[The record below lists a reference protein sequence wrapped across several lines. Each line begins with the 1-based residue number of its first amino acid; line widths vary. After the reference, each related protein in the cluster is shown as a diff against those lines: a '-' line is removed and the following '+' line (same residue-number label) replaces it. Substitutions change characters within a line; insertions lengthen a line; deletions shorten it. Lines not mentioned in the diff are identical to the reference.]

1 MKKKKTFIGLTVG
14 IVCTIIVIILCIW
27 FYNNFI
33 SVNGSLKRDEKYI
46 TKLINKKYPEYSI
59 DSLEL
64 QYVDFFSSVRA
75 ANDNYFPHRA
85 TEAEVFISNRDEK
98 IKLNFYKKL
107 LVFWAYVALPIEGP
121 KVDDNY
127 YLYSSGAYNCK
138 IADIEQSKYE
148 NMDYSGLCILLY
160 KTENGIGYEYDLQT
174 SSWEKT
180 YKDYNYLTS
189 TIGYSV
195 ITEEKAKSIINYFES
210 IKDVK

>member
-33 SVNGSLKRDEKYI
+33 SVNGSLKRDEEYI

-98 IKLNFYKKL
+98 IKLQFYKKL
-107 LVFWAYVALPIEGP
+107 LVFWSYVNISSTPTLFTSGSLNILF
-121 KVDDNY
+121 NTTSI
-127 YLYSSGAYNCK
+127 SSGK
-138 IADIEQSKYE
+138 I
-148 NMDYSGLCILLY
+148 
-160 KTENGIGYEYDLQT
+160 
-174 SSWEKT
+174 
-180 YKDYNYLTS
+180 
-189 TIGYSV
+189 
-195 ITEEKAKSIINYFES
+195 
-210 IKDVK
+210 

>member
-1 MKKKKTFIGLTVG
+1 MKKKKIFVGLTVG

-46 TKLINKKYPEYSI
+46 TKLINKKYREYSI

-85 TEAEVFISNRDEK
+85 TEAEVFISNSDEK
-98 IKLNFYKKL
+98 IKLKFYKKL
-107 LVFWAYVALPIEGP
+107 LVFWSYDALPIEGP

-138 IADIEQSKYE
+138 FADIEQSKYE

-160 KTENGIGYEYDLQT
+160 KTENGIGYKYDLQT

-180 YKDYNYLTS
+180 NKDYYYLTS
-189 TIGYSV
+189 TIGYNV
-195 ITEEKAKSIINYFES
+195 ITEEKAKSIINYFEGV
-210 IKDVK
+210 KDVK